1 MEVYP
6 KSITKQCHIKIL
18 EQMNN
23 SICRIK
29 NNNEI
34 GLFCN
39 IKYNYKIN
47 QVIIINS
54 FIDNDKYT
62 NKISVILNNKLE
74 IIDIDEIIYK
84 DKIQNISIIKIK
96 NNSNNIKY
104 IEMDDILYKKESEI
118 YYNNESI
125 YILQIKNEDILVSY
139 GIIKEK
145 NKNEIIYNGNI
156 DTNYSFIFN
165 LNNNKLIGIHKNKTN
180 YYNKGICFNN
190 IIKEIK
196 NFNNYKEINILLDI
210 KESDINKKIYFIK
223 DDKNDLKKLNENN
236 TELYINNKK
245 EIYKNYIISEKK
257 GLNKIKL
264 KFNYELTNIEYMF
277 GGCESIIEIKFFAFN
292 TKNITNINK
301 MFYKCKNLKIIDFIP
316 FNTENIENMSNIFYG
331 CSSLKSL
338 PDISNWNTKN
348 VTDMS
353 YMFNGCSSLIN
364 LPDISKWDTKN
375 VKDMKSIFDG
385 CSSLKTLPDI
395 SNWNTKNVKDMS
407 YMFNGC
413 SSLINL
419 PDISNWDTKNVN
431 NMSGM
436 FYYCRSLIN
445 LPEITKWDT
454 KNVNNMSSMFYFC
467 RSLSNLP
474 DITKWDTRNAYNMSG
489 MFDGCSSLIN
499 SEN

>member
-1 MEVYP
+1 MEVYQKP
-6 KSITKQCHIKIL
+6 IKKQCLKKIL

-23 SICRIK
+23 SICRINN

-47 QVIIINS
+47 QVIIINN
-54 FIDNDKYT
+54 FIDNDKYI

-74 IIDIDEIIYK
+74 IINIDEIINK

-96 NNSNNIKY
+96 NNNINIKY

-118 YYNNESI
+118 YYNDESI
-125 YILQIKNEDILVSY
+125 YIIQIKNEDKFVSY
-139 GIIKEK
+139 GVIKEK
-145 NKNEIIYNGNI
+145 RKNELIYKGNI
-156 DTNYSFIFN
+156 ISNYSLIFN
-165 LNNNKLIGIHKNKTN
+165 LNNNKLIGLHKEKNK

-190 IIKEIK
+190 IFKGIK
-196 NFNNYKEINILLDI
+196 NFNIKNEIDLLVDI
-210 KESDINKKIYFIK
+210 KEEDLNIKINLLN
-223 DDKNDLKKLNENN
+223 DDNNDLKKLNENN
-236 TELYINNKK
+236 TELYINNDIEK
-245 EIYKNYIISEKK
+245 YKNYIISEKK

-264 KFNYELTNIEYMF
+264 KFIYELKNIEYMF
-277 GGCESIIEIKFFAFN
+277 GGCENIIEIKFLDFN
-292 TKNITNINK
+292 TKYITSMNK
-301 MFYKCKNLKIIDFIP
+301 MFYKCKNLKKIEFIS
-316 FNTENIENMSNIFYG
+316 FNTENIENMSDIFYG
-331 CSSLKSL
+331 CSSLICL
-338 PDISNWNTKN
+338 RGISR
-348 VTDMS
+348 
-353 YMFNGCSSLIN
+353 
-364 LPDISKWDTKN
+364 WDTKN
-375 VKDMKSIFDG
+375 VKDMRSMFDS
-385 CSSLKTLPDI
+385 CSLLKTLPDI

-419 PDISNWDTKNVN
+419 PDISKWDTKNVN

-436 FYYCRSLIN
+436 FYFCRSLIN